1 MENKINLQPYSS
13 LLKPKNKLPQP
24 DYKAQ
29 LIAISLLL
37 HCWGSLNI
45 EVTTPVF
52 QFKSKPAQTSVIE
65 IVKKLI
71 DHQ

>member
-1 MENKINLQPYSS
+1 MENQINLQPYSS
-13 LLKPKNKLPQP
+13 LLKPKNKLLQP
-24 DYKAQ
+24 NYKAR

-37 HCWGSLNI
+37 NCWGSLNI

-52 QFKSKPAQTSVIE
+52 QFKSKPASTSMIE